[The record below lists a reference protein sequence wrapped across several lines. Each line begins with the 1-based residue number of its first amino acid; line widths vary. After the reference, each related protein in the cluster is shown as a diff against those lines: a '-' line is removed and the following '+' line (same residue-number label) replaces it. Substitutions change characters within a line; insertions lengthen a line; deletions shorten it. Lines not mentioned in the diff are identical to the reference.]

1 MIRKI
6 RTPRI
11 VDDGHGWAGDAT
23 AVRRKPLPRRCGSQ
37 KGWMDEYC
45 GRSEFELA
53 PMDVITSVPMSDSE
67 PLHRYELDGGTSVVR
82 ESRMGSFK
90 MGFRGIM

>member
-11 VDDGHGWAGDAT
+11 VDDGHGWASDAT
-23 AVRRKPLPRRCGSQ
+23 AVRKAEAIAAALRFP

-53 PMDVITSVPMSDSE
+53 PIDVITSVPMSDSE
-67 PLHRYELDGGTSVVR
+67 PLHRVFSEWRIVLTTSLTA
-82 ESRMGSFK
+82 SR
-90 MGFRGIM
+90 RGI